1 MQAGLENF
9 NQQPCSP
16 ESCHSVTHARV
27 LHFVKAAPFFP
38 KSSLQQSHFR
48 GRKHIGFLDSKK
60 WSSPVQHVDV
70 CVCVLPIPE
79 LIQSYHLTTFICL
92 RTGPPITFHFACL
105 CCLGGLV
112 GLFGFWCRVC
122 CLGCGC
128 VFFCC
133 CFLMDCDGC
142 WTMYRS
148 FSSPLLWL
156 PSLMAAPGMH

>member
-1 MQAGLENF
+1 MPYGLLCVISGILAGGIPGFRTVLCCF
-9 NQQPCSP
+9 T
-16 ESCHSVTHARV
+16 HSTVW
-27 LHFVKAAPFFP
+27 
-38 KSSLQQSHFR
+38 QC
-48 GRKHIGFLDSKK
+48 
-60 WSSPVQHVDV
+60 DV
-70 CVCVLPIPE
+70 CVCVLSFVLFPAIPIPE
-79 LIQSYHLTTFICL
+79 LMQCYHLTTFISL

-105 CCLGGLV
+105 FCLG
-112 GLFGFWCRVC
+112 GLFGFWFRVC